1 MDIKSKNYNVLKGY
15 NLLLYFAGSMIM
27 YEPNE
32 ECIVDFWQQGIIK
45 RLPVASANPNFMKAA
60 SLLRESC
67 DDKAKCLKELREDF
81 NRLFEG
87 HGLPLA
93 PAYESIY
100 KPDYDY
106 GTHRINSSVS
116 EFYNS
121 YGWVSKHKAEVSD
134 DHLGVELLFLTILVE
149 KYLVLDDQVCLVE
162 IRNEIRRFIE
172 QHIFPWIPLWNNKM
186 QESANT
192 LCYKGIATLIY
203 GCVQD
208 IYSLCDN
215 HPANVM
221 QNDYLKN

>member
-1 MDIKSKNYNVLKGY
+1 MDIKSRNYNMLKGY
-15 NLLLYFAGSMIM
+15 NLLLYFSGSMIM

-45 RLPVASANPNFMKAA
+45 RLPVASSNPNFMKAA
-60 SLLRESC
+60 AQLRESC
-67 DDKAKCLKELREDF
+67 TDKAQCLKELRDDY
-81 NRLFEG
+81 NRLFAG
-87 HGLPLA
+87 NGKPLA

-100 KPDYDY
+100 KPESKSLQNAATVTD
-106 GTHRINSSVS
+106 
-116 EFYNS
+116 FYNS
-121 YGWVSKHKAEVSD
+121 YGWVSKYKSEISD

-149 KYLVLDDQVCLVE
+149 KYLFLDDQVCLIE

-172 QHIFPWIPLWNNKM
+172 DHIFPWIPLWNKKM
-186 QESANT
+186 QESAGT

-203 GCVQD
+203 ACVQD

-215 HPANVM
+215 HPVTVM

>member
-1 MDIKSKNYNVLKGY
+1 MDIKSNSYNVLKGY

-45 RLPVASANPNFMKAA
+45 RLPVSSSNPNFMKAA

-67 DDKAKCLKELREDF
+67 EDKAKCLKDLREDF

-100 KPDYDY
+100 RSENETPQN
-106 GTHRINSSVS
+106 NSTVTD
-116 EFYNS
+116 FYNS
-121 YGWVSKHKAEVSD
+121 YGWVSKHKTRISD
-134 DHLGVELLFLTILVE
+134 DHLGVELLFLTLLVE
-149 KYLVLDDQVCLVE
+149 KYLVIDDQVCLVE
-162 IRNEIRRFIE
+162 MRNEIRRFIE
-172 QHIFPWIPLWNNKM
+172 LHLFPWVPLWNSKM
-186 QESANT
+186 QESAST

-203 GCVQD
+203 ACIQD
-208 IYSLCDN
+208 IYILCDN
-215 HPANVM
+215 YPATVV